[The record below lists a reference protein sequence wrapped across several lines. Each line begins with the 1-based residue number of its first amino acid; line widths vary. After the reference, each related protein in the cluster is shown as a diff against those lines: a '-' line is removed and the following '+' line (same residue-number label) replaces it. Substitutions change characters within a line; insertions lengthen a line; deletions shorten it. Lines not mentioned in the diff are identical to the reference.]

1 MSKSKKWKVEWSF
14 FLDGDGRRKYTALCR
29 RCTSPCKQSF
39 RAEIVS
45 CPFYKSKRCDKV
57 EKLSG

>member
-29 RCTSPCKQSF
+29 RCRHPCKQSF
-39 RAEIVS
+39 RAEIVT
-45 CPFYKSKRCDKV
+45 CPFYASKRTDGAKNM
-57 EKLSG
+57 S